1 MVGHGFGEFRMK
13 RGFFSL
19 RRLRWKLT
27 LSYTLVT
34 VLALLMAE
42 LLLVAALITLLSSPI
57 LPGFVVQEMK
67 ESVVSRV
74 EPALSEE
81 PPDAEALRE
90 VLRQTLGEANADQD
104 AGTLDLTL
112 GPGGGYLFVVDDE
125 RRLVASDHQPEG
137 LPEGEPLDSET
148 FPGLDPVLTSAL
160 GGEEDPW
167 SLQARSPDERQL
179 YMAAPVT
186 DDDGRVRGAV
196 VGALGLPDLTVVT
209 LVLLGVGAIALTV
222 PAAIIGTIFGF
233 VTAWSLTRRLRR
245 LAHAARAW
253 SRGDFSVKP
262 GDRSKDELGQ
272 LSRELNSMA
281 GQLENLLETQGEL
294 ATLEARNSIARDLHD
309 SVKQQVFATSL
320 QIAAARALIE
330 QDREAAE
337 SHLGRADEL
346 VRLAQKE
353 LNVLIHQM
361 RPATLE
367 GKGLSAAL
375 GDYAAEW
382 SRRSE
387 IPAEVHVRGQ
397 REVPLE
403 VEQALFRVAQEALAN
418 VARHGGAKSVEVD
431 LVYDPDRLMLR
442 VTDDGRGFDPKKNTG
457 DGFGLQSM
465 NERVATLGGYV
476 DVESAPG
483 KGTRVVCACPLDDS
497 SMEKGR
503 GT

>member
-1 MVGHGFGEFRMK
+1 MK

-42 LLLVAALITLLSSPI
+42 LLLVAALIALLSSPI

-67 ESVVSRV
+67 ESVVPRV
-74 EPALSEE
+74 EPVLSET

-90 VLRQTLGEANADQD
+90 ELRQTFGEGGAGQD
-104 AGTLDLTL
+104 AGSLDLAL
-112 GPGGGYLFVVDDE
+112 GPGDGYLFVVDDE
-125 RRLVASDHQPEG
+125 RRLLAADRELEG
-137 LPEGEPLDSET
+137 LSEGEPLDTET
-148 FPGLDPVLTSAL
+148 LPGLDTVLTGAL
-160 GGEEDPW
+160 EGEQDPW
-167 SLQARSPDERQL
+167 RLQARSPNDQQL

-186 DDDGRVRGAV
+186 DEDGRVLGVV
-196 VGALGLPDLTVVT
+196 VGTLGLPDLTVVT

-262 GDRSKDELGQ
+262 SDRSKDELGQ

-281 GQLENLLETQGEL
+281 GQLENLLETRGEL
-294 ATLEARNSIARDLHD
+294 ATLEARNSFARDLHD

-330 QDREAAE
+330 QDKEAAE
-337 SHLGRADEL
+337 SHLTQADEL

-353 LNVLIHQM
+353 LNVLIHEM
-361 RPATLE
+361 RPVALE
-367 GKGLSAAL
+367 GKGLPAAL
-375 GDYAAEW
+375 SDYAADW

-387 IPAEVHVRGQ
+387 IPAEVHVRGE
-397 REVPLE
+397 REAPLE
-403 VEQALFRVAQEALAN
+403 IEQALFRVAQEALAN
-418 VARHGGAKSVEVD
+418 VARHSGASRVEVD
-431 LVYDPDRLMLR
+431 LVYDAHRVTLR
-442 VTDDGRGFDPKKNTG
+442 VADDGRGFDPKERSQE
-457 DGFGLQSM
+457 GFGLRSM
-465 NERVATLGGYV
+465 SERLEKLGGRV

-483 KGTRVVCACPLDDS
+483 EGTRVDGICPLA
-497 SMEKGR
+497 
-503 GT
+503 GTPGEEGKET

>member
-1 MVGHGFGEFRMK
+1 MK

-34 VLALLMAE
+34 VVALLMAE
-42 LLLVAALITLLSSPI
+42 LLLFAAFIALLSSPV
-57 LPGFVVQEMK
+57 LPGFIVQELK
-67 ESVVSRV
+67 ETVVPRV
-74 EPALSEE
+74 EPALSEV
-81 PPDAEALRE
+81 PPDTEALRE
-90 VLRQTLGEANADQD
+90 GVLQETWLSFDGGNVEQG
-104 AGTLDLTL
+104 AGRSDPAL
-112 GPGGGYLFVVDDE
+112 GPGDGYLFVVDDE
-125 RRLVASDHQPEG
+125 QRLLASDRG
-137 LPEGEPLDSET
+137 LESSIEGERLDSGP
-148 FPGLDPVLTSAL
+148 FPGLDPVLTAAL
-160 GGEEDPW
+160 EGEEDPW
-167 SLQARSPDERQL
+167 SLQARSPDDRQL
-179 YMAAPVT
+179 YAVAPVKG
-186 DDDGRVRGAV
+186 DDGRVLGAV
-196 VGALGLPDLTVVT
+196 VAAFGLPDLTVLT
-209 LVLLGVGAIALTV
+209 LALFGAGAVALTV
-222 PAAIIGTIFGF
+222 PAAVIGTIFGF

-245 LAHAARAW
+245 LARAARAW
-253 SRGDFSVKP
+253 SQGDFSVTAR
-262 GDRSKDELGQ
+262 DRSKDELGQ

-320 QIAAARALIE
+320 QIAAARAMVE

-375 GDYAAEW
+375 DDYAAEW

-418 VARHGGAKSVEVD
+418 VARHSGAKSVEVD
-431 LVYDPDRLMLR
+431 LVYDPARLMLR

-465 NERVATLGGYV
+465 SERVAMLGGYV